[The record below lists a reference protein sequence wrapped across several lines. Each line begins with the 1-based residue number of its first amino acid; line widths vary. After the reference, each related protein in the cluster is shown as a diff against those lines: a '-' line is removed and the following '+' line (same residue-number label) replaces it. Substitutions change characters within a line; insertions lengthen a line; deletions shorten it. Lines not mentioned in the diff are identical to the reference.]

1 MSDTIKTTQTLVNIL
16 ESIGIP
22 LAMLGYMY
30 ITINAN
36 AQIVVWDADSK
47 IEINSEKNDWES
59 KTGTSTILG
68 KLKFVDMDVLA
79 SSWKTLKVKVKN

>member
-16 ESIGIP
+16 ESIGMP
-22 LAMLGYMY
+22 LAILGYMY

-68 KLKFVDMDVLA
+68 KLEFVDLDVLA
-79 SSWKTLKVKVKN
+79 SSWKTLKIKIKN

>member
-16 ESIGIP
+16 ESIGMP
-22 LAMLGYMY
+22 LAILGYMY

-36 AQIVVWDADSK
+36 AQIVVWDADSE

-68 KLKFVDMDVLA
+68 KLKFVDSDVLD
-79 SSWKTLKVKVKN
+79 SSWKKLKVKVKD

>member
-1 MSDTIKTTQTLVNIL
+1 MSDMIKTTQTLVNIL

-68 KLKFVDMDVLA
+68 KLEFVDLDVLA
-79 SSWKTLKVKVKN
+79 SSWKTLKIKVKN